1 MISSNAQR
9 ELHVTL
15 YYRTYNAPGDMQRFC
30 YEEYLTHTQGPVLRV
45 RPGDRLVLTLV
56 NQLPSAWNGTTL
68 IGVAAHPGY
77 AATSLTHNGPGGG
90 GRRRFM
96 DGLTRVG
103 DKLLAQSAAAGAR
116 PQIHAATSPDVVGN
130 DYFGPDGLM
139 EQRGNGVKRVGRTGR
154 AADPEAAKRL
164 WAISEE
170 MTGVVYPWPDRT

>member
-1 MISSNAQR
+1 MFSA
-9 ELHVTL
+9 EL
-15 YYRTYNAPGDMQRFC
+15 N
-30 YEEYLTHTQGPVLRV
+30 
-45 RPGDRLVLTLV
+45 RLAGVH
-56 NQLPSAWNGTTL
+56 GTTL

-139 EQRGNGVKRVGRTGR
+139 EQRGKGVKRVGRTGR

-170 MTGVVYPWPDRT
+170 KTGVVYPWPDRT